1 VQQQTTQESHVKKD
15 DQQNTGP
22 QQEHVCQER
31 KTAKVEKKCS
41 PTVVRLSSCCSPAVA
56 LLLN

>member
-1 VQQQTTQESHVKKD
+1 MKKD

-41 PTVVRLSSCCSPAVA
+41 PE
-56 LLLN
+56 LLLFACCCTAAELIN